1 MRQRIKDVKI
11 QKEVSQ
17 KPPPTAQEAF
27 LAALRNGTASQ
38 TDIEAYRKKFF
49 SELTFRCTGLDDI
62 LVTLQETGNEAELL
76 KWLEQTIR
84 WKNSRADSSLE
95 QTLVNDTFSA
105 EDRARFYSGHFDL
118 PYYYL
123 AAAHAAR
130 QIGETAKASALAEE
144 IFAILSA
151 DCQTVREYSLDWN
164 SDKLLPWL
172 KTCSVYA
179 YDCSVKKQYVRAG
192 NALSTASEDFQ
203 AYLDDLNQKL
213 KEPSTDPWG
222 ISPAKQE
229 MKNFQEQTE
238 KMFGFLAA
246 QQDALVKVLPKH
258 LPILVVH
265 QRLEIAFCPPGKE
278 RTRLRRINVRE
289 TLLANLHSWDSW
301 WHTED

>member
-1 MRQRIKDVKI
+1 M
-11 QKEVSQ
+11 
-17 KPPPTAQEAF
+17 
-27 LAALRNGTASQ
+27 
-38 TDIEAYRKKFF
+38 
-49 SELTFRCTGLDDI
+49 
-62 LVTLQETGNEAELL
+62 TLQETGNEAGQL

-84 WKNSRADSSLE
+84 WENYRAESSRE

-192 NALSTASEDFQ
+192 NALSTASEDHQ
-203 AYLDDLNQKL
+203 A
-213 KEPSTDPWG
+213 
-222 ISPAKQE
+222 
-229 MKNFQEQTE
+229 
-238 KMFGFLAA
+238 
-246 QQDALVKVLPKH
+246 
-258 LPILVVH
+258 
-265 QRLEIAFCPPGKE
+265 
-278 RTRLRRINVRE
+278 
-289 TLLANLHSWDSW
+289 
-301 WHTED
+301 

>member
-1 MRQRIKDVKI
+1 M
-11 QKEVSQ
+11 
-17 KPPPTAQEAF
+17 
-27 LAALRNGTASQ
+27 
-38 TDIEAYRKKFF
+38 
-49 SELTFRCTGLDDI
+49 
-62 LVTLQETGNEAELL
+62 TLQETGNEAELL

-95 QTLVNDTFSA
+95 QTLVNDTSSA
-105 EDRARFYSGHFDL
+105 EDRARFYNGHFDL
-118 PYYYL
+118 AHYYL

-130 QIGETAKASALAEE
+130 QIGETDKTSALVEE

-151 DCQTVREYSLDWN
+151 DRQTVREYSLDWRCY
-164 SDKLLPWL
+164 KLLPWL

-213 KEPSTDPWG
+213 KEPSTDTWG

-246 QQDALVKVLPKH
+246 QQDALEKVLPKH
-258 LPILVVH
+258 HPILVVH

-301 WHTED
+301 WYTED